1 MQVAICLIGHHC
13 RIKGNLSYSPAK
25 TEAHEHNKLQIT
37 KIIMAPEYISN
48 GLGKNHFL
56 VYFPDRNIKNL
67 TWCKVL

>member
-1 MQVAICLIGHHC
+1 MQLAICL
-13 RIKGNLSYSPAK
+13 RSSLQNKGKLSYSPAK

-56 VYFPDRNIKNL
+56 VYFPQHQKDNL
-67 TWCKVL
+67 VQGFMK